1 MTVQNSCFS
10 EPTEFRWIAC
20 RTALKALSLTF
31 TGANQGPLSLAFEYL
46 TYPNALNLIIG
57 SPLVRRASSPLPLS
71 PTPALF
77 FEARKGSGSVQKY
90 LMEIALSI

>member
-1 MTVQNSCFS
+1 MQNSCFS

-20 RTALKALSLTF
+20 RTALKSLLLTL
-31 TGANQGPLSLAFEYL
+31 TGANQGPLSLAFEHL

-57 SPLVRRASSPLPLS
+57 SPLVRPASFPLLLS
-71 PTPALF
+71 LTPTLL
-77 FEARKGSGSVQKY
+77 FEARKGSGSVRKY

>member
-1 MTVQNSCFS
+1 MQNSCFS

-20 RTALKALSLTF
+20 HTAVKALSLTL
-31 TGANQGPLSLAFEYL
+31 TGANQCPLSLAFEHL

-71 PTPALF
+71 LTPALLL
-77 FEARKGSGSVQKY
+77 EAREGVGSVRKY

>member
-1 MTVQNSCFS
+1 MQNSCFS

-20 RTALKALSLTF
+20 RTALKSLLLTL
-31 TGANQGPLSLAFEYL
+31 TGANQGPLSLAFEHL

-57 SPLVRRASSPLPLS
+57 SPLVRTASSPLLL
-71 PTPALF
+71 TLL
-77 FEARKGSGSVQKY
+77 FEARKGSGSVQQY